1 MRALSYVSLRLA
13 TPAGKALIL
22 RWCGAV
28 VIVAGYTTAGWV
40 LWTQGLLPASLDDLT
55 TPWRRIREF
64 GAPDETL
71 IPLALALGL
80 LLCLPE
86 VLKKVGALHR
96 LRPWQPH
103 TGGGYL
109 ATVRAPIPIPD
120 DTWQAFAQQ
129 TLLDRATE
137 AARTPAPATAG
148 APPPNQLLQ
157 QPSESEA
164 SPEPPNAPPSPTGNV
179 TPPAG
184 GGQPPASPTGLEQLA
199 AAEALLGGPPPD
211 EPPDG
216 LDHVRVFQLFGL
228 PQEKMHPTRYNALAI
243 IAYHAGRCRFAEVVA
258 ALGQNRNA
266 VRGVLNRAAKSGWL
280 ARCGNGTGEWRLAP
294 GVITDIDALHA
305 AVANGDEATAA
316 SVASGIG
323 PPLANATGP
332 TSDWLDSGFY
342 GPADISV
349 RQDLRA
355 HADAALASAAERWP
369 ANRAFPTAVDRLYDD

>member
-1 MRALSYVSLRLA
+1 MRSLRYVSRRWA

-28 VIVAGYTTAGWV
+28 AVVGGYGVAVQV
-40 LWTQGLLPASLDDLT
+40 LWTRGLLPARLDDLT
-55 TPWRRIREF
+55 TPLRRIREF
-64 GAPDETL
+64 GAPDETM

-80 LLCLPE
+80 LLGLPE

-109 ATVRAPIPIPD
+109 ATVRAPMPIPD
-120 DTWQAFAQQ
+120 YTWQAFAQQ

-137 AARTPAPATAG
+137 TARTPHPTAVG
-148 APPPNQLLQ
+148 APPPNQLPR
-157 QPSESEA
+157 QPPEPEP
-164 SPEPPNAPPSPTGNV
+164 SPEPPNPPPSPTGNA

-184 GGQPPASPTGLEQLA
+184 DAQPPASPTGLKQLA

-211 EPPDG
+211 EPHGRDE
-216 LDHVRVFQLFGL
+216 VRVFQLFGL
-228 PQEKMHPTRYNALAI
+228 PREKMHPTRYNALAVV
-243 IAYHAGRCRFAEVVA
+243 AYHGGRCRFAEVVA
-258 ALGQNRNA
+258 ALGQTRNA

-280 ARCGNGTGEWRLAP
+280 ARGDNGTGEWRLAP
-294 GVITDIDALHA
+294 GVITDIDALHT
-305 AVANGDEATAA
+305 AVANGDETTAT
-316 SVASGIG
+316 SVAAGIG
-323 PPLANATGP
+323 LPLANATGP

-342 GPADISV
+342 GPSNMSV

-355 HADAALASAAERWP
+355 VADAALASAAERWP
-369 ANRAFPTAVDRLYDD
+369 ANRVFPTAVDRLYGD